1 MNSCD
6 SDSTTAAL
14 SAAQGK
20 SLKTYID
27 AVNTNAGNISIYLN
41 SFKQTGVVTCSSTA
55 NTPTKTHVDF
65 PKTMAYTPIVL
76 LNALSAVPGTILKG
90 ITATNITTT
99 GFDIYITRSDGG
111 ATSVKWLAIY

>member
-6 SDSTTAAL
+6 SDSTTSAL

-27 AVNTNAGNISIYLN
+27 AVNTNAGNMSNYLN

-55 NTPTKTHVDF
+55 NTPTATHVNF
-65 PKTMAYTPIVL
+65 TTKMNYVPLVF
-76 LNALSAVPGTILKG
+76 LNPLTAVPGTILKG
-90 ITATNITTT
+90 CSATNITQT

-111 ATSVKWLAIY
+111 QTSVKWLAIY